1 MLNVKKNG
9 SVLQNLIFKKEII
22 MKFSKWFLLSVIGMF
37 IIMGCSLDE
46 TSPNILPSISS
57 VIVLPDS
64 IGTSDTVEIS
74 AIITD
79 VDGTIEDVVLQY
91 GESITDS
98 MKSMISGND
107 NLYSVE
113 IGPFANN
120 ITINYEIKATDDNG
134 EISNYS
140 SSFTIGEVQPQVP
153 NLFINEF
160 MSHND
165 AAYAGEFDDYP
176 DWIELY
182 NAGNVAIDIGGWSLT
197 DDLTDLT
204 QSVIPTTNPEA
215 TTVPPGG
222 YLVLDCDDQVNP
234 GILHLAFKLGD
245 DDDFAL
251 VDPDGVIVDQHNTTV
266 IPDDMSEGRV
276 PDGSDNW
283 EILDPST
290 PGGPN

>member
-1 MLNVKKNG
+1 
-9 SVLQNLIFKKEII
+9 
-22 MKFSKWFLLSVIGMF
+22 MKFSKWFLVSIIVMF

-57 VIVLPDS
+57 VTVLPDS
-64 IGTSDTVEIS
+64 IGASDTVEIS
-74 AIITD
+74 AVITD
-79 VDGTIEDVVLQY
+79 VDGTIEDVDLQY

-113 IGPFANN
+113 IGPFVNN
-120 ITINYEIKATDDNG
+120 ITINYEIKATDDDG

-140 SSFTIGEVQPQVP
+140 SSFTVGEVQPQVP

-182 NAGNVAIDIGGWSLT
+182 NAGNIAIDIGGWSLT

-204 QSVIPTTNPEA
+204 QSVIPTTDPEA

-222 YLVLDCDDQVNP
+222 YLVLDCDDQENP
-234 GILHLAFKLGD
+234 GILHLAFRLGD
-245 DDDFAL
+245 DEDFAL
-251 VDPDGVIVDQHNTTV
+251 VDPDGVIVDQQNTIV
-266 IPDDMSEGRV
+266 VPDDMSNGRV
-276 PDGSDNW
+276 PDGSDTW